1 MLASAIDWSIVL
13 GHLQENLQHPYSPG
27 RYEFTVAYVQRLISN
42 YFTASYSFMDI
53 ITVFN
58 MQRTN

>member
-13 GHLQENLQHPYSPG
+13 GHLQENLQHPYE
-27 RYEFTVAYVQRLISN
+27 YTVAYVQRLISN